1 MMRNAIII
9 ILLLVPFFTEAQSK
23 KKVSYAKGTVF
34 GFWGY
39 NRTGYTKSNM
49 RFVGA
54 GYDFTMQGAKAHDNP
69 EKFSFG
75 SYFNVKNITIP
86 QFNARVG
93 YYFKDHWA
101 LSIGYDHMK
110 YIFKDG
116 NKVKLSG
123 TINPGIDTVTNLSG
137 TYSGAD
143 ITTSTETFHYENSDG
158 LNYLRVE
165 LTRTDQWLKFGQK
178 DWFAVSTNLGL
189 SAGGLL
195 TFNDFTFA
203 GQKDVRT
210 ISMSGYGLSL
220 HTGLRLE
227 FFRHVF
233 LQSGLNGGLHHVLKA
248 KNRPNDPTAY
258 TRHAYGYFEF
268 NTVLGF
274 FFYLRGKNACDS
286 CPTW

>member
-1 MMRNAIII
+1 MKS
-9 ILLLVPFFTEAQSK
+9 ILLFALLLLPFFTEAQSK
-23 KKVSYAKGTVF
+23 KKVTYAKGTVF

-49 RFVGA
+49 RFVGS
-54 GYDFTMQGAKAHDNP
+54 GYDFTLQGAQASDNP
-69 EKFSFG
+69 EKFTFD
-75 SYFNVKNITIP
+75 SYFNITKITIP

-93 YYFKDHWA
+93 YYFKNHWA
-101 LSIGYDHMK
+101 ISIGYDHMK

-116 NKVKLSG
+116 NQVKLSG
-123 TINPGIDTVTNLSG
+123 TIDPGVDEVTNLSG

-143 ITTSTETFHYENSDG
+143 FTTDRETFHYENSDG

-165 LTRTDQWLKFGQK
+165 LTRTDQWVRLGKK
-178 DWFAVSTNLGL
+178 DWFGISSNVGVSG
-189 SAGGLL
+189 GGLL

-220 HTGLRLE
+220 HTGVRFE
-227 FFRHVF
+227 FFKHVF
-233 LQSGLNGGLHHVLKA
+233 LQSNLNGGLQHVLKA
-248 KNRPNDPTAY
+248 KNRPNDPTAF

-286 CPTW
+286 CPVW